1 MILLFYCS
9 CLKIFPALVSIR
21 NLFQKYKQMILKL
34 WMLDIFVL
42 FVKCF
47 SLNLDAI
54 MLLTNYEVVVVIN
67 YIIL

>member
-1 MILLFYCS
+1 MILLYYCS
-9 CLKIFPALVSIR
+9 CLKLFAALVSIR
-21 NLFQKYKQMILKL
+21 NIFQKYEQMILKL

-54 MLLTNYEVVVVIN
+54 MLLNNYEVVVIN